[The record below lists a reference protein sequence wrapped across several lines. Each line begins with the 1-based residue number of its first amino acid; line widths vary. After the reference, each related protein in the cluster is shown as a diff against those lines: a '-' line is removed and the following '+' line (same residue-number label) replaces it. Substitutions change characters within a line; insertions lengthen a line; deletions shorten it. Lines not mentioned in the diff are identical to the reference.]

1 VERRQLGR
9 SQQAL
14 RKGQKVE
21 EFQSNL
27 GGIEQNAIPP
37 FLRPAQTPDDPM
49 TISSVGPGMILP
61 SPIPRR
67 IFLRKTF
74 LSLVLLFAAS
84 FLLAAK
90 AKNIYDFTMN
100 SIDGKPVSLKSYK
113 GKVVLLVNVASK
125 CGYTPQYAG
134 LESLYE
140 KYKDRGFV
148 IVGVPANNFMQQEP
162 GTNEEIK
169 TFCSRKY
176 NVSFPMMSK
185 VSVLGEDKTPL
196 YRYLTDRNS
205 DPKFGGDIKWNFTKF
220 LFDRNGNPVARFE
233 PAVTPDSAEVQS
245 AVESA
250 LGK

>member
-1 VERRQLGR
+1 
-9 SQQAL
+9 
-14 RKGQKVE
+14 
-21 EFQSNL
+21 
-27 GGIEQNAIPP
+27 
-37 FLRPAQTPDDPM
+37 M
-49 TISSVGPGMILP
+49 
-61 SPIPRR
+61 
-67 IFLRKTF
+67 RKTF

-84 FLLAAK
+84 FLLAAN

-125 CGYTPQYAG
+125 CGFTPQYAG

-205 DPKFGGDIKWNFTKF
+205 DPKFNNNIKWNFTKF